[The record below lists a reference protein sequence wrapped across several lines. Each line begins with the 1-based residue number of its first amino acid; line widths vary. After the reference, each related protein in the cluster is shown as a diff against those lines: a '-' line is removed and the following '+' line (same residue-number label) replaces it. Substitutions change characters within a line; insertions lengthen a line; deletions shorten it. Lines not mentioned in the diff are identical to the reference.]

1 MDTTVHGR
9 AGQRNRGQDFA
20 GLVASVGLDLVRLA
34 ASTGLGLVT
43 LYSLRNGNKRPRRS
57 TLVAVAHSLD
67 AARVAAGSA
76 VAPITVDVVEA
87 AVRRSQPRRRK
98 GAA

>member
-34 ASTGLGLVT
+34 AATGLGLVT
-43 LYSLRNGNKRPRRS
+43 LYTLRNGNKRPRRS
-57 TLVAVAHSLD
+57 TLVAVANGLE
-67 AARVAAGSA
+67 AARGAAGSA
-76 VAPITVDVVEA
+76 GAPITADTVERA
-87 AVRRSQPRRRK
+87 IRRSQPRKRK

>member
-34 ASTGLGLVT
+34 AATGLGLVT
-43 LYSLRNGNKRPRRS
+43 LYTLRNGNKRPRRS
-57 TLVAVAHSLD
+57 TLVAVANGLE
-67 AARVAAGSA
+67 AARVAAGGA
-76 VAPITVDVVEA
+76 GAPITADTVEGA
-87 AVRRSQPRRRK
+87 IRRSQPRKRK